1 VAAKNK
7 APNSGWWRGGV
18 IYQIYPRSFQDSN
31 GDGIGDLAGITHRLE
46 HVARL
51 GADGVWLSPFFRS
64 PMKDFGYDIS
74 DYRDVDPMFGTL
86 ADFRALV
93 DRAHELGLKVMIDQV
108 YSHTSDQHAWFV
120 ESRASRDNPKADWY
134 VWADAMPDGTPPNNW
149 LSIFGGSA
157 WQWDTRRRQYYL
169 HNFLTSQ
176 PDLNFHQPQVQ
187 DAVLDCVKFW
197 LAFGVDGY
205 RLDVVNFYFHDKRL
219 RSNPARGAPDGSD
232 PAVPMTNPY
241 GWQWH
246 RFDKSQPENLAF
258 LQRLR
263 ALVDQYPD
271 TTMVGEIGDDDGLAR
286 VAEYTSAGP
295 QGQPRLHMA
304 YCFDLLGQPHD
315 APYLHGVF
323 SRFAQVVGSGW
334 PCWAISNHDIPRVAS
349 RWGGAQAPGG
359 LLRAAAALQL
369 SLRGSAC
376 IYQGDEL
383 GLPEADIAFEDLQD
397 PYGIAMWPEF
407 KGRDGCRT
415 PMPWEAGDAQLGF
428 SSARPWL
435 PAAELHR
442 VLAVDRQ
449 EADRGSLLQL
459 YRTLLA
465 WRRTQPALI
474 HGEMELLPVHEQ
486 VLAHVRSHAGRRLL
500 CAFNLSDRAATL
512 ALPAGL
518 GAAARLDGS
527 GAAGGEVAGGALHF
541 QPWGVL
547 FARLG

>member
-1 VAAKNK
+1 
-7 APNSGWWRGGV
+7 
-18 IYQIYPRSFQDSN
+18 
-31 GDGIGDLAGITHRLE
+31 
-46 HVARL
+46 
-51 GADGVWLSPFFRS
+51 
-64 PMKDFGYDIS
+64 
-74 DYRDVDPMFGTL
+74 
-86 ADFRALV
+86 
-93 DRAHELGLKVMIDQV
+93 
-108 YSHTSDQHAWFV
+108 
-120 ESRASRDNPKADWY
+120 
-134 VWADAMPDGTPPNNW
+134 
-149 LSIFGGSA
+149 
-157 WQWDTRRRQYYL
+157 
-169 HNFLTSQ
+169 
-176 PDLNFHQPQVQ
+176 
-187 DAVLDCVKFW
+187 
-197 LAFGVDGY
+197 
-205 RLDVVNFYFHDKRL
+205 
-219 RSNPARGAPDGSD
+219 
-232 PAVPMTNPY
+232 
-241 GWQWH
+241 
-246 RFDKSQPENLAF
+246 
-258 LQRLR
+258 
-263 ALVDQYPD
+263 
-271 TTMVGEIGDDDGLAR
+271 
-286 VAEYTSAGP
+286 
-295 QGQPRLHMA
+295 
-304 YCFDLLGQPHD
+304 
-315 APYLHGVF
+315 VF
-323 SRFAQVVGSGW
+323 SRFAQVVGNGW

-349 RWGGAQAPGG
+349 RWGGTQPPSG